1 MDYVVQV
8 GAYKFT
14 REDARSIHRL
24 YNDEYLTLWEIKERY
39 YPLASLN
46 EIAMS
51 IQHGL
56 MDLPRDQVSNFMF
69 NSNNINIYAFDIGQH
84 RRQPSGMN
92 YVLHVGPYPFTR
104 EDACNIDRLYRTKH
118 LTLWQIKE
126 KHYPMAN
133 PNEIAMGIAHGW
145 MDLPRNQVANFMF
158 SSEDMEMKAYNI
170 GEPSPKWYQ
179 SREGQGR
186 AKGKN

>member
-1 MDYVVQV
+1 MDYVLQV

-39 YPLASLN
+39 YPLAGLN

-56 MDLPRDQVSNFMF
+56 MDLPRDQVPNFMF
-69 NSNNINIYAFDIGQH
+69 NSNNINIYAFDIGQY

-104 EDACNIDRLYRTKH
+104 EDACNIDRIYRTEH

-126 KHYPMAN
+126 KHYPMAS

-145 MDLPRNQVANFMF
+145 MDLPRDEVANFMF
-158 SSEDMEMKAYNI
+158 NSDDIEMEAYNI
-170 GEPSPKWYQ
+170 GEPNPKWYQ
-179 SREGQGR
+179 RREGQGR